1 MQQRLKKHPFF
12 EVFDGADT
20 NMSVGARSLSTTPL
34 QALFLMNNP
43 FVHEQADQLAI
54 RIGMAYDTMPERVDY
69 AFRLAYGRPAKP
81 EEIKEAIAYIDKTK
95 VQLQTLNIPSEKYT
109 RMALASY
116 CHVLLSSDEFL
127 YVD

>member
-1 MQQRLKKHPFF
+1 LKKHPFF

-20 NMSVGARSLSTTPL
+20 NMSVGVRSLSTTPL

-43 FVHEQADQLAI
+43 FIYEQADQLAI
-54 RIGMAYDTMPERVDY
+54 RIGMAYDTMPGRVDY

-95 VQLQTLNIPSEKYT
+95 VQLQTLKIPNEKYI
-109 RMALASY
+109 RMALASF

>member
-20 NMSVGARSLSTTPL
+20 NMSVGARPLSTTPL
-34 QALFLMNNP
+34 QALYLMNNP

-54 RIGMAYDTMPERVDY
+54 RVGMAFDTMPERVDY
-69 AFRLAYGRPAKP
+69 TFRLAYGRPAKP
-81 EEIKEAIAYIDKTK
+81 EEIKEALAYLEQAK
-95 VQLQTLNIPSEKYT
+95 VNLQKLKIPSEKYT

-116 CHVLLSSDEFL
+116 CHVILSSDEFL